1 MREHDLTNTL
11 IIFDNLDNFWQ
22 FSIFNYT
29 FCIVHIFQHVCFVD
43 ASDRVKFRDHNGLGG
58 CYYLWWNPCLLSL
71 TFFLNGWR
79 RPANYLTKLH
89 HPLVPSSLVS
99 RKFHCLQFR
108 GRGAALGTELEVVRG
123 GRKPFSVARGGW
135 GQWPPVPGRRLPPE
149 FLRGGGL
156 GALRAILTQINQT
169 AAVGP
174 GRPEGLRPPKWESQK
189 PGFVSHPPRR
199 CRQLSWQW
207 IPRGGRPGKVGSSE
221 IHFAAHAPIR
231 DFSAFSAE
239 SSVWFQNISFRKYL
253 SRRITRREVGGEIS
267 GGYIV
272 GCWWDQLGG
281 TIVWERQYSHCSE
294 TIPDSLPPAPE
305 TKLS

>member
-174 GRPEGLRPPKWESQK
+174 GRPQGLRPPRCESEDSSQQEIVNLSEREFSRWE
-189 PGFVSHPPRR
+189 
-199 CRQLSWQW
+199 CRAKLWE
-207 IPRGGRPGKVGSSE
+207 SE
-221 IHFAAHAPIR
+221 IHFAALLRAWQGSRRSFQLSLPSLV
-231 DFSAFSAE
+231 FCLKTSAFG
-239 SSVWFQNISFRKYL
+239 NI
-253 SRRITRREVGGEIS
+253 
-267 GGYIV
+267 
-272 GCWWDQLGG
+272 CWKGIEQAW
-281 TIVWERQYSHCSE
+281 
-294 TIPDSLPPAPE
+294 
-305 TKLS
+305 K